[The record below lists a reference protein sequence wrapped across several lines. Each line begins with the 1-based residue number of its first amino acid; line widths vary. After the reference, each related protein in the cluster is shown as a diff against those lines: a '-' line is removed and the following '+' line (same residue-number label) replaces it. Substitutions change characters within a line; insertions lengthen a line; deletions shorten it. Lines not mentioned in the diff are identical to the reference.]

1 MKNTLSFSKYL
12 LIFGLPILLILSL
25 IMLVNSPWYLA
36 QSPHLIQAITLDFV
50 LTLPLFY
57 FFLIRKT
64 EISKLSVVSVFILG
78 IVVASFIIPAEDQTF
93 LDLIKTFVFPV
104 VELGVLG
111 FIGYK
116 FFQLRKEFKNTS
128 SQNLDFYDLI
138 NVASKEVF
146 PGRVGALL
154 ATEISVVYYAFFNW
168 KNRTIQSNE
177 FTYHKRSGSREVLG
191 AFTFAILIEAFA
203 MHLILEMWSPTA
215 ALILTILSLYTALQ
229 VFALIRS
236 MSQRPHLIRDGK
248 LYLRYG
254 FMSNTQIE
262 LSDIES
268 IEFGRKAPED
278 EGFKK
283 LAIIGD
289 LDGHNVILKL
299 KKEYELKRIYGLKDK
314 FTMLG
319 LHVDEK
325 EGFQQALS

>member
-1 MKNTLSFSKYL
+1 
-12 LIFGLPILLILSL
+12 
-25 IMLVNSPWYLA
+25 
-36 QSPHLIQAITLDFV
+36 

-78 IVVASFIIPAEDQTF
+78 IVVASFIIPTEDQSF

-116 FFQLRKEFKNTS
+116 FFQLRKEFKTTS
-128 SQNLDFYDLI
+128 SQSLDFNDLI
-138 NVASKEVF
+138 NVAAKEVF
-146 PGRVGALL
+146 PGKVGALL

-168 KNRTIQSNE
+168 KNRPIQPNE
-177 FTYHKRSGSREVLG
+177 FTYHKRSGSREMLG
-191 AFTFAILIEAFA
+191 AFSFILLIEAFA
-203 MHLILEMWSPTA
+203 MHLVLEKWSVTA
-215 ALILTILSLYTALQ
+215 AWILTFLSLYTALQ
-229 VFALIRS
+229 FFALIRS
-236 MSQRPHLIRDGK
+236 MSQRPHLIQDGK

-254 FMSNTQIE
+254 FMSNTQID

-268 IEFGRKAPED
+268 LEFGRKAPED

-299 KKEYELKRIYGLKDK
+299 KKEYELKRIYGMKDR

-325 EGFQQALS
+325 EDFKSRI